1 MEKVGLNSVDLGYYY
16 KRHGKAMVAK
26 FRQDIITEGYIWK
39 TIARHSTVVHS
50 EHI

>member
-26 FRQDIITEGYIWK
+26 FRQDITTEGYFFENNCQPFGHGSK
-39 TIARHSTVVHS
+39 Q
-50 EHI
+50 

>member
-26 FRQDIITEGYIWK
+26 FRQDIDTEGYFLEINYQAFN
-39 TIARHSTVVHS
+39 IGSQ
-50 EHI
+50 